1 MDADAAFDEIRTMI
15 SDGRGPEAVG
25 KVRELAKADNDPFT
39 RIKCLSLLKV
49 IEDDGASQEILR
61 DLMAELPEDPQILIQ
76 IAGSLRGLD
85 FPSSAYTILKGLDS
99 TDSVIRL
106 RCMCL
111 EDLEEYEMALEAVS
125 SIPSPTPF
133 DRVMLCEVLSALGEH
148 SKSVAEAEKLLSEMP
163 DDFDVRRAY
172 VSALMLA
179 GRNKDVGKY
188 VRGVL
193 KEKTAQA
200 NALAAYAMRI
210 NGNAKAAAGYAT
222 RALNIDSKNISA
234 METLGICLAT
244 KGEYDK
250 ARIVA
255 GAINEASPGSRAA
268 LNVLSYCEGH

>member
-1 MDADAAFDEIRTMI
+1 MDTDAEFDQIRTMI
-15 SDGRGPEAVG
+15 SEGRSPEAVDR
-25 KVRELAKADNDPFT
+25 VRELAKEDHDPVT

-61 DLMAELPEDPQILIQ
+61 DLMAELPEDPQMLIQ

-85 FPSSAYTILKGLDS
+85 FPSSAYSILKGLES

-111 EDLEEYEMALEAVS
+111 EDLDEYEMALEAVS

-148 SKSVAEAEKLLSEMP
+148 SRSISEAERLLAEMP

-172 VSALMLA
+172 VSALML
-179 GRNKDVGKY
+179 GGKDKEANKY

-193 KEKTAQA
+193 KEKTAQSY
-200 NALAAYAMRI
+200 ALAAYAMRVKGGI
-210 NGNAKAAAGYAT
+210 KAAAGYAT
-222 RALNIDSKNISA
+222 RALNIDPKNVSA
-234 METLGICLAT
+234 METLGICLAM
-244 KGEYDK
+244 KGEYGK

-255 GAINEASPGSRAA
+255 GAINETSPGSRAA
-268 LNVLSYCEGH
+268 LNVLTYCEGH